1 MHNVCTKEIKKIT
14 LSSNDDKI
22 MQLIDSIETYP
33 WELNKNLLCKKEE
46 TECNKIIKQYENV

>member
-22 MQLIDSIETYP
+22 MQLIDSIKIYYVKKRK
-33 WELNKNLLCKKEE
+33 LNVTK
-46 TECNKIIKQYENV
+46 